1 MFKDDQDVLNNI
13 HKYKTIKLKSGQIG
27 TIKGVT
33 TIYFKP
39 KQPTYYITIEWLLG
53 IAHNNLN
60 TVPNSNSVIY
70 QGRKNNID
78 TITPK
83 QLRHHIKQGNVELF

>member
-27 TIKGVT
+27 TIKGIT
-33 TIYFKP
+33 TIYCKP

-53 IAHNNLN
+53 STHNNLN